1 MFLLDDS
8 TELNEKKILEI
19 IQEFNLTERPKIQKW
34 KNYFL
39 GKQDILNKKV
49 SNQFKPNNKIVTNF
63 CSSITNTYIGY
74 LTGKEITYSSE
85 KDISAIKEILD
96 YNDIAEEDSSL
107 LRNALISGVAYE
119 ICWID
124 ADGKQRFK
132 TLDSSDCIPVY
143 SSNLD
148 EELRAVIRYYKVDN
162 VGDNDDKYYV
172 EVYSK
177 DRTDR
182 YLSNLSFSSLELVE
196 SLPNYYGQIPIV
208 VFALNKDKC
217 SIFDGIIG
225 LQDAYNTLISSS
237 VDDWEAFADCY
248 MLISGMTLGD
258 EEEAQKVIK
267 EMRENR
273 IMLVDE
279 NGKVEYIN
287 KDIKTDQIENLLA
300 RINKKIHTISACPDF
315 TDDAFG
321 TSSGIAMQYKLLGF
335 ENNAGAIEKLMKMAL
350 QKRIELICSIL
361 KLTGDDSWW
370 RDIKITFHRNLP
382 IDLSTI
388 ANTISSLKDIV
399 SDKTLLSQIPFV
411 QDVDMELELL
421 EKQKEKAKMESPFF
435 QNVLNYNTAAQ
446 ERADNKELDNEK

>member
-1 MFLLDDS
+1 MFLLDDT
-8 TELNEKKILEI
+8 TELNEQKILEI
-19 IQEFNLTERPKIQKW
+19 INEFNLTERPKIQKW

-39 GKQDILNKKV
+39 GQQDILNKQV

-63 CSSITNTYIGY
+63 CSSITNTYMGY
-74 LTGKEITYSSE
+74 LTGKEITYSSD

-96 YNDIAEEDSSL
+96 YNDIAAEDSSF
-107 LRNALISGVAYE
+107 LRNALIAGIAYE

-143 SSNLD
+143 SSSLD

-162 VGDNDDKYYV
+162 VGTNNDKYYV
-172 EVYSK
+172 EVYQK

-182 YLSNLSFSSLELVE
+182 YTSNISFSSLKLIE
-196 SLPNYYGQIPIV
+196 SIPNYYNQVPII
-208 VFALNKDKC
+208 VFTLNSDQR
-217 SIFDGIIG
+217 SIFDSIID
-225 LQDAYNTLISSS
+225 LQNAYNTLISSS

-258 EEEAQKVIK
+258 EEEAQKTIK

-273 IMLVDE
+273 IMLVNE

-287 KDIKTDQIENLLA
+287 KDIKTDQVENLLA

-335 ENNAGAIEKLMKMAL
+335 ENAAGAIEKLMKMAL

-382 IDLSTI
+382 IDVVNI
-388 ANTISSLKDIV
+388 ANTVNMLKGVV
-399 SDKTLLSQIPFV
+399 SNKTLLAQIPFIS
-411 QDVDMELELL
+411 DIDLELDL
-421 EKQKEKAKMESPFF
+421 LAKQKEEEKMESPFF
-435 QNVLNYNTAAQ
+435 QNILDYNTAAQ
-446 ERADNKELDNEK
+446 KRADELTDDE